1 MRKSDFTLPALD
13 DLFSTQAERD
23 DAKLER
29 VRNIPLAELHP
40 LKGHPFKVQNNEEMQ
55 RMIESI
61 HKVGAITPALARPL
75 PDGGYELI
83 SGHRRLAACQ
93 VLGVE
98 TMPVIVRE
106 LSDDEAVIAMV
117 DANLQRE
124 TILPSEKAFAYK
136 MKLDALNH
144 QGITSGQVGQKWS
157 REKMADEALDSGRQ
171 IQRYIRLTYLIP
183 ELLSMVDD
191 GKIAVDNGAAPGSYW
206 LAASQAYRLMELAQ
220 ESLAGRTA
228 ILHMSALSQAELCGA
243 MEVSPFSLELDELQK
258 RKALL
263 SPATPNEIYQRIWDG
278 ALPGHRSGKY
288 KDRDVF
294 YSSYIQTYIDRDV
307 TTDIPG
313 VDKVMFA
320 DFIRAAACR
329 SGQMLNLHDIAGDVG
344 VSDDTAKRWMKELEK
359 SGIVFFLHPY
369 SNNLLKRT
377 IKTPKMYFF
386 DTGLVSYLTR
396 YSSPEIL
403 MNGAINGAIL
413 ENYVVSEIIKTYSNS
428 AKDCLLHYYRDK
440 NSNEIDLIM
449 ESDGQLHP
457 IEIKKSINPPTQ
469 ITGAFKLLDKAS
481 VPRGTGAIICLRE
494 TLSAIDSSTYIVPVW
509 MI

>member
-1 MRKSDFTLPALD
+1 MYIERQLEKKFIAVSEEYACVLLTGPRQVGKSTMLRHLMEGTARAEVSLD
-13 DLFSTQAERD
+13 DL
-23 DAKLER
+23 
-29 VRNIPLAELHP
+29 
-40 LKGHPFKVQNNEEMQ
+40 EE
-55 RMIESI
+55 
-61 HKVGAITPALARPL
+61 
-75 PDGGYELI
+75 
-83 SGHRRLAACQ
+83 RRLAKTDPAMFLKLHPAP
-93 VLGVE
+93 VL
-98 TMPVIVRE
+98 I
-106 LSDDEAVIAMV
+106 DEVQYA
-117 DANLQRE
+117 
-124 TILPSEKAFAYK
+124 
-136 MKLDALNH
+136 
-144 QGITSGQVGQKWS
+144 
-157 REKMADEALDSGRQ
+157 
-171 IQRYIRLTYLIP
+171 P
-183 ELLSMVDD
+183 ELFSYI
-191 GKIAVDNGAAPGSYW
+191 KIAVDNGAAPGSYW
-206 LAASQAYRLMELAQ
+206 LTGSQAYRLMELAQ

-228 ILHMSALSQAELCGA
+228 ILHMSALSQSELCGA

-386 DTGLVSYLTR
+386 DTGLVCYLTR

-428 AKDCLLHYYRDK
+428 AKDCLLQLLPRQEQQRDR
-440 NSNEIDLIM
+440 
-449 ESDGQLHP
+449 SDYGERRSAAP
-457 IEIKKSINPPTQ
+457 IEIKKSINPPH
-469 ITGAFKLLDKAS
+469 KLRALSSCWIRPLCREGQARSS
-481 VPRGTGAIICLRE
+481 VFGRH
-494 TLSAIDSSTYIVPVW
+494 
-509 MI
+509 